1 MLRFHNEW
9 KTDTEWES
17 TSNLNENCWNYWEMM
32 AYMSTPLPKLK
43 VIKRKGVE
51 EYFQG
56 NLKGKDIFK
65 NQEDTNITNEKYG
78 KITP

>member
-1 MLRFHNEW
+1 
-9 KTDTEWES
+9 
-17 TSNLNENCWNYWEMM
+17 MM
-32 AYMSTPLPKLK
+32 AYMSTRLPKLK